1 MLEDEPEKIPDTADL
16 LLQLRELLDG
26 ARSMPL
32 SASVMVN
39 REEFG
44 EILQD
49 AIDGLPEELR
59 QARWLLKERDEVLER
74 AEREAERIIDVAR
87 VRAERMVERTEVVR
101 EARRAAE
108 DTIDQAGRLAAKMRL
123 EAEDYVD
130 RKLAGFEVVLD
141 RTMQQ
146 VAKGRER
153 LSDPRAQ
160 RPRTSSVP
168 MPTKPNRPSSTR
180 TTRRRREL
188 RPDRA
193 RVPGR
198 PRKAPGFA
206 RFGAIGGSGAAR
218 KIPLTCY
225 DPGPAGVLRVAP
237 RSPAGL
243 ARTDGA
249 DPVQAP
255 TLA

>member
-1 MLEDEPEKIPDTADL
+1 LLEDEPEKIPDTEGL
-16 LLQLRELLDG
+16 LLQLRELLDS

-59 QARWLLKERDEVLER
+59 QARWLLKERDEVLQR
-74 AEREAERIIDVAR
+74 ADREAERIIDVAR

-101 EARRAAE
+101 EARRTAE
-108 DTIDQAGRLAAKMRL
+108 DVVDEAGRVAAQMRL

-130 RKLAGFEVVLD
+130 RKLAAFEVVLD

-153 LSDPRAQ
+153 LS
-160 RPRTSSVP
+160 VH
-168 MPTKPNRPSSTR
+168 
-180 TTRRRREL
+180 
-188 RPDRA
+188 
-193 RVPGR
+193 
-198 PRKAPGFA
+198 
-206 RFGAIGGSGAAR
+206 
-218 KIPLTCY
+218 
-225 DPGPAGVLRVAP
+225 
-237 RSPAGL
+237 
-243 ARTDGA
+243 
-249 DPVQAP
+249 AP
-255 TLA
+255 THEDLLGPEPEEAEQAFFDQDE

>member
-1 MLEDEPEKIPDTADL
+1 LLEDEPEKIPDTEGL
-16 LLQLRELLDG
+16 MLQLRELLDT

-59 QARWLLKERDEVLER
+59 QARWLLKEREEVLQR
-74 AEREAERIIDVAR
+74 ADREAERIIDVAR

-101 EARRAAE
+101 EARRTAE
-108 DTIDQAGRLAAKMRL
+108 DVVEEAYRVAAQMRL

-130 RKLAGFEVVLD
+130 RKLAAFEVVLD

-153 LSDPRAQ
+153 LS
-160 RPRTSSVP
+160 VH
-168 MPTKPNRPSSTR
+168 
-180 TTRRRREL
+180 
-188 RPDRA
+188 
-193 RVPGR
+193 
-198 PRKAPGFA
+198 
-206 RFGAIGGSGAAR
+206 
-218 KIPLTCY
+218 
-225 DPGPAGVLRVAP
+225 
-237 RSPAGL
+237 
-243 ARTDGA
+243 
-249 DPVQAP
+249 AP
-255 TLA
+255 THEDLLGPEAEEAEQAFFDQDE